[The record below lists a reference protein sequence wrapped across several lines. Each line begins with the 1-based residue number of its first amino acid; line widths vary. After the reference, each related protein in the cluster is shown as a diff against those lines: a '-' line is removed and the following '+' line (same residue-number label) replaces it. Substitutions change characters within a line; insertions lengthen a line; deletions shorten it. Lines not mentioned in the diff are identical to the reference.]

1 MEARS
6 KAGGR
11 AQTIALVIIAT
22 VMIGWVLHIGASI
35 LQPMV
40 IALLLANVLQPVVT
54 ALEKRK
60 IPGPVAVLVL
70 TAILFYSLFQ
80 VGVLVQESVATFL
93 GQAPAEAAA
102 VVRSNRDAAGAQKPG
117 AGAAKVGGVN
127 KPAADHPSGGET
139 KKLNGGEVVQPSDG
153 EVAQPK
159 DREVI
164 QGEDG
169 AGNDGTIT
177 QEEGATSQEEPSVEE
192 GAAPEED
199 SEEDKEIED
208 TTWGQMVKSLS
219 YRVDQWALPSDDIKK
234 TVKNSL
240 KEFDAKGAL
249 ASLIGG
255 GINFTRSLV
264 VILIYM
270 AFIFAE
276 QNIFR
281 RKMLAVAGNRRE
293 EAARAIDTISKGIQ
307 RYLSI
312 KTLVSILTGTLC
324 YFLLVICEIPYA
336 EVFALLTVLLNYIPT
351 FGSIVAGL
359 PPTITAL
366 AVHES
371 WLPAT
376 AIAVGYAT
384 VNLVLGTI
392 LEPRVLGRE
401 LNISPLII
409 IISVV
414 VWGGIWGIVGAFL
427 AVPLTAT
434 IQIILASSEKGR
446 PIAILLSG
454 HPPSEDPDEEV
465 IRRPRLPLPRRKR
478 S

>member
-1 MEARS
+1 
-6 KAGGR
+6 
-11 AQTIALVIIAT
+11 
-22 VMIGWVLHIGASI
+22 
-35 LQPMV
+35 MV

-60 IPGPVAVLVL
+60 IPGPVAVLGL

-80 VGVLVQESVATFL
+80 VGLLVQESVATFL
-93 GQAPAEAAA
+93 GTGPTEVAA
-102 VVRSNRDAAGAQKPG
+102 VVPLDQNLPAQPEDSVGERDPNG
-117 AGAAKVGGVN
+117 AGASGAEQADGGDDAG
-127 KPAADHPSGGET
+127 PDGAANSEAE
-139 KKLNGGEVVQPSDG
+139 NGDG
-153 EVAQPK
+153 
-159 DREVI
+159 
-164 QGEDG
+164 GEDG
-169 AGNDGTIT
+169 D
-177 QEEGATSQEEPSVEE
+177 EES
-192 GAAPEED
+192 
-199 SEEDKEIED
+199 EIEE
-208 TTWGQMVKSLS
+208 TTWGQMVKNLS
-219 YRVDQWALPSDDIKK
+219 FRVDQWQLPSDDIKA
-234 TVKNSL
+234 TIKNGL
-240 KEFDAKGAL
+240 KEFDAKSAL

-336 EVFALLTVLLNYIPT
+336 EVFGLLTMLLNYIPT

-371 WLPAT
+371 WLPAV
-376 AIAVGYAT
+376 AIAIGYMT

-454 HPPSEDPDEEV
+454 IPPSDDDDQEV
-465 IRRPRLPLPRRKR
+465 SRRPRLPLPRRKR

>member
-1 MEARS
+1 MEAPSRAAS
-6 KAGGR
+6 R

-22 VMIGWVLHIGASI
+22 VLIGWVLHIGASI

-60 IPGPVAVLVL
+60 IPGPVAVLAL

-80 VGVLVQESVATFL
+80 VGALVQESVATFL
-93 GQAPAEAAA
+93 GQPPNEAATTTAVVPLDAESKTSPIGDAKGNSNSKQTSAIDAIDAIDANAADVNPAE
-102 VVRSNRDAAGAQKPG
+102 VDQQGTE
-117 AGAAKVGGVN
+117 
-127 KPAADHPSGGET
+127 GET
-139 KKLNGGEVVQPSDG
+139 NTDGNGGEVLADES
-153 EVAQPK
+153 A
-159 DREVI
+159 
-164 QGEDG
+164 
-169 AGNDGTIT
+169 
-177 QEEGATSQEEPSVEE
+177 EGDVE
-192 GAAPEED
+192 
-199 SEEDKEIED
+199 KEIEE
-208 TTWGQMVKSLS
+208 TTWGQMVKNLS
-219 YRVDQWALPSDDIKK
+219 YRVDQWQLPSDDIKA
-234 TVKNSL
+234 TVKNAL
-240 KEFDAKGAL
+240 KDFDAKGAL

-312 KTLVSILTGTLC
+312 KTLVSILTGTVC

-336 EVFALLTVLLNYIPT
+336 EVFGLLTVLLNYIPT

-371 WLPAT
+371 WVPAV
-376 AIAVGYAT
+376 AIAVGYVT

-454 HPPSEDPDEEV
+454 HPPSEDEDEV

>member
-1 MEARS
+1 MDARTR
-6 KAGGR
+6 AGSR

-22 VMIGWVLHIGASI
+22 VLIGWVLQIGASI
-35 LQPMV
+35 LQPMI

-60 IPGPVAVLVL
+60 IPGPVAVLGL
-70 TAILFYSLFQ
+70 TVILFYSLFQ
-80 VGVLVQESVATFL
+80 VGWLVQESVATFL
-93 GQAPAEAAA
+93 GPDPALAEA
-102 VVRSNRDAAGAQKPG
+102 SYGANG
-117 AGAAKVGGVN
+117 I
-127 KPAADHPSGGET
+127 PAP
-139 KKLNGGEVVQPSDG
+139 VQPEATENQGVPAKTLGAPVKENGAVGNELDVEAAEQGPAGKEPPVGEQSADATNGEASDA
-153 EVAQPK
+153 ESK
-159 DREVI
+159 K
-164 QGEDG
+164 
-169 AGNDGTIT
+169 
-177 QEEGATSQEEPSVEE
+177 EEVEE
-192 GAAPEED
+192 
-199 SEEDKEIED
+199 
-208 TTWGQMVKSLS
+208 TTWGQMVTRLS
-219 YRVDQWALPSDDIKK
+219 VRVDQWQLPSDDIKA
-234 TVKNSL
+234 TVKNAL
-240 KEFDAKGAL
+240 KDFDAKGAL

-281 RKMLAVAGNRRE
+281 RKMLAVAGSRKE

-312 KTLVSILTGTLC
+312 KTLVSILTGTVC

-336 EVFALLTVLLNYIPT
+336 EVFGIITVLLNYIPT

-371 WLPAT
+371 WVPAV

-454 HPPSEDPDEEV
+454 HPPADDDSDEAT
-465 IRRPRLPLPRRKR
+465 RRQVRLPLRRR
-478 S
+478 RGS

>member
-1 MEARS
+1 MDARTR
-6 KAGGR
+6 AGSR

-22 VMIGWVLHIGASI
+22 VLIGWVLHIGASI
-35 LQPMV
+35 LQPMI

-60 IPGPVAVLVL
+60 IPGPVAVLGL
-70 TAILFYSLFQ
+70 TVILFYSLFQ
-80 VGVLVQESVATFL
+80 VGWLVQESVATFL
-93 GQAPAEAAA
+93 GPEPAKAEA
-102 VVRSNRDAAGAQKPG
+102 SMGGKG
-117 AGAAKVGGVN
+117 AGAPVKSAPIKNQGAPAVKKELPANEQG
-127 KPAADHPSGGET
+127 PAAEGNSVGESTADPT
-139 KKLNGGEVVQPSDG
+139 KGEASETEG
-153 EVAQPK
+153 K
-159 DREVI
+159 
-164 QGEDG
+164 
-169 AGNDGTIT
+169 N
-177 QEEGATSQEEPSVEE
+177 EEVEE
-192 GAAPEED
+192 
-199 SEEDKEIED
+199 
-208 TTWGQMVKSLS
+208 TTWGQMVTRLS
-219 YRVDQWALPSDDIKK
+219 IRVDQWQLPSDDIKK
-234 TVKNSL
+234 TVKNAL

-281 RKMLAVAGNRRE
+281 RKMLAVAGTRKE

-312 KTLVSILTGTLC
+312 KTLVSILTGTVC

-336 EVFALLTVLLNYIPT
+336 EVFGLLTVLLNYIPT

-371 WLPAT
+371 WVPAV

-454 HPPSEDPDEEV
+454 HPPAEDDPEEAT
-465 IRRPRLPLPRRKR
+465 RPQVRLPLRRRKR

>member
-6 KAGGR
+6 RAAGR

-22 VMIGWVLHIGASI
+22 VLIGWVLHIGASI

-60 IPGPVAVLVL
+60 IPGPVAVLGL
-70 TAILFYSLFQ
+70 TVILFYSLFQ
-80 VGVLVQESVATFL
+80 VGLLVQESVATFL

-102 VVRSNRDAAGAQKPG
+102 VIRLENEPRKQVEPIANPGLDESGNADVVPGSVGEQSSEGAEPVEEQG
-117 AGAAKVGGVN
+117 TAS
-127 KPAADHPSGGET
+127 SGDSPTANGE
-139 KKLNGGEVVQPSDG
+139 EA
-153 EVAQPK
+153 E
-159 DREVI
+159 
-164 QGEDG
+164 GED
-169 AGNDGTIT
+169 D
-177 QEEGATSQEEPSVEE
+177 
-192 GAAPEED
+192 D
-199 SEEDKEIED
+199 EIEE

-219 YRVDQWALPSDDIKK
+219 YRVDQWALPSDDIKA
-234 TVKNSL
+234 TVKNAL
-240 KEFDAKGAL
+240 KDFDAKGAL

-293 EAARAIDTISKGIQ
+293 EASRAIDTISKGIQ

-336 EVFALLTVLLNYIPT
+336 EVFGLLTVLLNYIPT

-371 WLPAT
+371 WLPAV

-454 HPPSEDPDEEV
+454 HPPPEEEGEAT
-465 IRRPRLPLPRRKR
+465 RRPRRIPLPRRKR